1 MNNPAFEAIKKD
13 EPFVYFHTH
22 VIDESILESAIQAG
36 KSLEVDMS
44 VDKDDQLYVGHPENF
59 YTELKKIPLPD
70 NLPLDEVLEK
80 MKKSN
85 LYLVI
90 DCKDNRALPKV
101 KAIIEQFG
109 VENVLFHSWVDAFK
123 FEPYPI
129 EIYVEPHWIYEDL
142 SYDKVIDLEKATGVP
157 VIMSARGV
165 TKERLAV
172 EKDSIIQRIVQ
183 IAKGRAVAVNFNLPG
198 GEIPPKEV
206 IDELMGQGILIW
218 FNIDSISQLE
228 RPLVYIGMTDDIN
241 MASDPRNF

>member
-90 DCKDNRALPKV
+90 DCTNIQKLHGLPSLV
-101 KAIIEQFG
+101 G
-109 VENVLFHSWVDAFK
+109 YLLVDCNN
-123 FEPYPI
+123 
-129 EIYVEPHWIYEDL
+129 L
-142 SYDKVIDLEKATGVP
+142 Q
-157 VIMSARGV
+157 
-165 TKERLAV
+165 
-172 EKDSIIQRIVQ
+172 IQH
-183 IAKGRAVAVNFNLPG
+183 
-198 GEIPPKEV
+198 E
-206 IDELMGQGILIW
+206 
-218 FNIDSISQLE
+218 
-228 RPLVYIGMTDDIN
+228 
-241 MASDPRNF
+241 